1 MENRI
6 MIRLNETEE
15 IIRLIHNGFDLEL
28 LSFELDIPIEQLQEY
43 KKRLELRQ
51 FAKESIKSG
60 KIAEA
65 IDKLNVFIESTD
77 SNIIERTMLLKLKAY
92 ANRTNVDEEDLQEIE
107 EERKKLGFLNSI
119 DEVLDELK
127 VQIPKRKSSNIRKKE
142 QQNIKEQPREEEQ
155 PEEEIKEEVIKPNYE
170 ETINRYKTEIASNPQ
185 KAQGKR
191 NLLAFAYFRAGRI
204 DEAKDELMALAEETS
219 SYMAYRQLVHIEKAE
234 GNFEDAKLWA
244 YEAIDKFPNSIEIRE
259 QLISIARAEKD
270 DQEIIRQLKDIID
283 ISPEN
288 ERNNKRLQSIME
300 KEER

>member
-1 MENRI
+1 MENRT

-51 FAKESIKSG
+51 FAKESIKSS

-219 SYMAYRQLVHIEKAE
+219 SYIAYRQLVHIEKAE

>member
-1 MENRI
+1 MENRT

-51 FAKESIKSG
+51 FAKESIKSS

-155 PEEEIKEEVIKPNYE
+155 PDEEIKEEVIKPNYE

-219 SYMAYRQLVHIEKAE
+219 SYIAYRQLVHIEKAE

>member
-1 MENRI
+1 

-51 FAKESIKSG
+51 FAKESIKSS

-155 PEEEIKEEVIKPNYE
+155 PDEEIKEEVIKPNYE

-219 SYMAYRQLVHIEKAE
+219 SYIAYRQLVHIEKAE

>member
-1 MENRI
+1 

-51 FAKESIKSG
+51 FAKESIKSS

-127 VQIPKRKSSNIRKKE
+127 VQRPKRKSSNIRKKE

-155 PEEEIKEEVIKPNYE
+155 PDEEIKEEVIKPNYE

-219 SYMAYRQLVHIEKAE
+219 SYIAYRQLVHIEKAE